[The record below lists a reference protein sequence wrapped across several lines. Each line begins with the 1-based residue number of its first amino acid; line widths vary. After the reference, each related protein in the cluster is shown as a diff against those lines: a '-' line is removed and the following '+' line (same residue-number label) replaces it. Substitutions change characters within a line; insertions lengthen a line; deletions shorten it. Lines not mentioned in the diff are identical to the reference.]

1 MSLGAVQGEPA
12 PAGDAGGIEET
23 VAVGQTQPGNVPGNF
38 PGNGEFRSATGN
50 VLHGRW
56 FEELLEKEPTAPA
69 AGGFLERF
77 LSARDVRTALRIW
90 LGWPI
95 GLPAES
101 SGETSREEV
110 LSRLNRDIAAIDE
123 ILNRQLNTILHN
135 SRFQRLEAAWRG
147 LLTVVEAAD
156 QEDEARIVVR
166 VLNCTWQEAGRDF
179 ERALEFDQSRL
190 FQKIYEQEF
199 GTPGGKPL
207 GLLIGDYEIGLGQSQ
222 ACPISDL
229 DCLRS
234 FAQVA
239 AAAFCPFVTA
249 ANPSLLELD
258 RFGELERSA
267 DLERTFDQPKYIPWR
282 SFRGEPDSRFVGLV
296 LPHVLMRS
304 PYLDDGSR
312 VDGFR
317 FAEDVSGPDHN
328 KYLWGNAA
336 YAFAVTAIRAFGQ
349 TGWLAD
355 VCGVRRGEDGGGLV
369 TRFASDSFRTDR
381 PGIAPK
387 SLTDVVVT
395 DIQEKQLAEFGFIP
409 LCQCHDSELAAFYSC
424 RSLQK
429 PATYDRPEATVNAQ
443 LSAMLNYILC
453 ASQFS
458 RYLKV
463 MIRDKVGSSIE
474 ASELE
479 SFLNSWLH
487 QYVTPDDEASLEV
500 KSRYPLREA
509 SVEVRANPGR
519 PGNYLATIHLRPHF
533 QFDQLNASLKFEKV
547 ELAPARGA

>member
-1 MSLGAVQGEPA
+1 MSLSHVQGVPA
-12 PAGDAGGIEET
+12 PASQTGAVDETDPAPAPGNAGSRPGDAHDRDDSSFEKLLDRE
-23 VAVGQTQPGNVPGNF
+23 VA
-38 PGNGEFRSATGN
+38 RSD
-50 VLHGRW
+50 
-56 FEELLEKEPTAPA
+56 A
-69 AGGFLERF
+69 AGFLESF
-77 LSARDVRTALRIW
+77 LAAREVGTALRIW
-90 LGWPI
+90 LGSPFE
-95 GLPAES
+95 LS
-101 SGETSREEV
+101 SELSSEASREAV

-123 ILNRQLNTILHN
+123 ILNRQLNAVLHN
-135 SRFQRLEAAWRG
+135 PRFQRLEAAWRG

-156 QEDEARIVVR
+156 QEEEARIVLR
-166 VLNCTWQEAGRDF
+166 VLPCTWQEAGRDF
-179 ERALEFDQSRL
+179 ERAPEFDQSRL

-234 FAQVA
+234 LSQVA
-239 AAAFCPFVTA
+239 AAAFCPFVA
-249 ANPSLLELD
+249 AASPSLLELD
-258 RFGELERSA
+258 HFAELERSA
-267 DLERTFDQPKYIPWR
+267 NLERTFDQPKYIRWR
-282 SFRGEPDSRFVGLV
+282 SCRGEPDSRFVGLV
-296 LPHVLMRS
+296 LPHILMRT

-317 FAEDVSGPDHN
+317 FAEDVSGPDQS

-336 YAFAVTAIRAFGQ
+336 YAFGVTAIRAFAQ

-355 VCGVRRGEDGGGLV
+355 VCGVRRGEEGGGLI

-381 PGIAPK
+381 RGIAPK

-395 DIQEKQLAEFGFIP
+395 DVQEKELAELGFIP
-409 LCQCHDSELAAFYSC
+409 VCQCHDSELAAFYSC

-429 PATYDRPEATVNAQ
+429 PATFDRPEATVNAQ
-443 LSAMLNYILC
+443 LSAMLNYIMC

-474 ASELE
+474 AGDLE
-479 SFLNSWLH
+479 SYLNNWLH
-487 QYVTPDDEASLEV
+487 QYVTSDDDASLDV

-509 SVEVRANPGR
+509 KIEVRADPSR
-519 PGNYLATIHLRPHF
+519 PGSYLATIHLRPHF
-533 QFDQLNASLKFEKV
+533 QFDQLNASLKFDKV
-547 ELAPARGA
+547 ELAPARGS